1 MQITTPDIGVD
12 KATVAEILVKVGDTI
27 AIDESIVLLESD
39 KASVEVPSTSAGVVK
54 SILVNQG
61 DEVSEGAVLIELE
74 AEDDANAVETQQ
86 ADVSDKTS
94 ENTPTSLPD
103 DEILQEV
110 ASHQPGTA
118 AKQSQAPAANSAA
131 SATVEVKVP
140 DIGVEKALV
149 GEILVQVGDEITV
162 DQSIVVVESDK
173 ATVEVPS
180 TVDGTVEAIQIKE
193 GDTVKEGVVILTV
206 KTAASASVQ
215 QSAPESAEQ
224 VSAPAAPE
232 AKAETVTQAP
242 AAPAGDVEVKV
253 PDLGVDKAAVAEIL
267 VQVGDKVEK
276 DQSIIVVESDKATVE
291 VPSTTAGVIKS
302 IHVELG
308 QNVSEGIALITIE
321 AAGQAAP
328 ATAPAPKAE
337 VSAAKDAPA
346 PAAAPKA
353 ETAAAPETQNADK
366 LTKEQN
372 AANAKVY
379 AGPAVRKLAREL
391 GVVLAEVKASGP
403 HARLMKED
411 LFAYV
416 KTRLTAPAPAAVAP
430 AAAAPAGLPKL
441 PSFDAFGGVEE
452 KALTRLQ
459 QVSIPQLS
467 LNNYIPQVTQ
477 FDLADI
483 TELEAWRNELKGN
496 FKKEGLSLTIM
507 SFIIKAVAHLLKE
520 EREFAGHLAD
530 EGKSVLLRNEIH
542 MGIAVATP
550 DGLTVPVLRNPD
562 QKSIKQISKE
572 LGELGQKARDKKL
585 SPKDLQGANF
595 TISSLGAIGGTAFT
609 PLVNWPQVAILGISP
624 ATMQPVWNGEGFDP
638 RLMLPLSLSYDHR
651 VINGADAAR
660 FTNKLS
666 KLLKDIRSLLI

>member
-27 AIDESIVLLESD
+27 AVDESIVLLESD

-54 SILVNQG
+54 NILINQG
-61 DEVSEGAVLIELE
+61 DEVSEGTVLIELQ
-74 AEDDANAVETQQ
+74 AEDDASTVESQE
-86 ADVSDKTS
+86 ADAADKTS
-94 ENTPTSLPD
+94 ENTPTELPD
-103 DEILQEV
+103 EEILQEV
-110 ASHQPGTA
+110 AAHQPKA
-118 AKQSQAPAANSAA
+118 SSQSEQASQSA
-131 SATVEVKVP
+131 STSTVEVKLP

-149 GEILVQVGDEITV
+149 GEILVQVGDEVEV
-162 DQSIVVVESDK
+162 DQSLVVVESDK

-180 TVDGTVEAIQIKE
+180 TVAGTVEAIHIQE
-193 GDTVKEGVVILTV
+193 GDSVKEGVLILTV
-206 KTAASASVQ
+206 KTAD
-215 QSAPESAEQ
+215 
-224 VSAPAAPE
+224 SAPAAEQAAPQAEEKPKAQATPE
-232 AKAETVTQAP
+232 AKTETAP
-242 AAPAGDVEVKV
+242 QQVASPAGDIEVKV

-267 VQVGDKVEK
+267 VQVGDTVEK

-291 VPSTTAGVIKS
+291 VPSTTAGVIKA

-308 QNVSEGIALITIE
+308 QSVSEGVALITIE
-321 AAGQAAP
+321 AEGQASPAAAP
-328 ATAPAPKAE
+328 AEKSEAPVAKAT
-337 VSAAKDAPA
+337 PA

-353 ETAAAPETQNADK
+353 EPAATPETHSADK

-403 HARLMKED
+403 HERLMKED

-416 KTRLTAPAPAAVAP
+416 KDRLTAPQTTTAPTAAT
-430 AAAAPAGLPKL
+430 APAGLPKL
-441 PSFDAFGGVEE
+441 PDFSAFGGIEE

-477 FDLADI
+477 FDAADI

-496 FKKEGLSLTIM
+496 FKKEGIGLTIM
-507 SFIIKAVAHLLKE
+507 AFIIKAVAYLLKE
-520 EREFAGHLAD
+520 EREFAGHLSD
-530 EGKSVLLRNEIH
+530 DGKSVLLRNEIH

-562 QKSIKQISKE
+562 QKSIKQIAIE
-572 LGELGQKARDKKL
+572 LGELSQKARDKKL

-595 TISSLGAIGGTAFT
+595 TITSLGSIGGTAFT

-660 FTNKLS
+660 FTNKLT
-666 KLLKDIRSLLI
+666 KLLKDIRTLLI